1 LRLFRALAQRPLRTS
16 PGVIPKALSRV
27 ISSAFSAVIH
37 IALQHGECPIPHKLT
52 NSRGAGKVQTHPSVV
67 QQCDPRS
74 TRNRYSG
81 RSIRLRRPL
90 SPSEEARRVV
100 TAICELFY
108 RVPTNRFNKRLPTY
122 VTGDAARPPPSP
134 RTHTHTQQPTA
145 TEPTH
150 YNTHTGKRDRS
161 VDNHAVP
168 VPRAVFSYSVYFVST
183 PLSAHRQDDDTHRC
197 QRPHTRVHCNR
208 IPPRF
213 ASSTLSNRNQ
223 PAEKCPNSLL
233 HASPSGRRPSRNRL
247 GCPFHRRLRS
257 R

>member
-1 LRLFRALAQRPLRTS
+1 VNKGSASPPVGVYLRLFRALAQRPLRTS

-37 IALQHGECPIPHKLT
+37 IALQHGECPTPHKLT
-52 NSRGAGKVQTHPSVV
+52 NSLGAGKGFKHIHRSCSSVIRAQFGTV
-67 QQCDPRS
+67 TVVDR
-74 TRNRYSG
+74 
-81 RSIRLRRPL
+81 IRLGRPF
-90 SPSEEARRVV
+90 SPSEAARRIV
-100 TAICELFY
+100 TAICELFH

-134 RTHTHTQQPTA
+134 RDTHTHTQQPTA

-197 QRPHTRVHCNR
+197 PEATYAR
-208 IPPRF
+208 
-213 ASSTLSNRNQ
+213 ALQ
-223 PAEKCPNSLL
+223 P
-233 HASPSGRRPSRNRL
+233 SPSPLRV
-247 GCPFHRRLRS
+247 FHANQS
-257 R
+257 KSAS